1 LLTKGGDAMGAA
13 ASLSDLLS
21 DEGRRNPYG
30 FYARLH
36 DRGEVVPLGPADRYA
51 VVVCGYEAVNR
62 ALCDPGLR
70 VPDAE
75 YTDRHGRW
83 WRDHAAPRTLLAA
96 YSNLNGPDHARVR
109 RLFGQAVTTRRVS
122 ALEQAITRIADRWI
136 DRLAD
141 LGAGGRPVDFVT
153 TFARPFPLD
162 VIGELLGVPE
172 PDRAWFPPRVEDF
185 DAVVEVGAHSLRQ
198 VKAANGAAVE
208 LTAYF
213 AGLLASRRA
222 EPREDLVSDL
232 VRANG
237 AEKLTEPEL
246 LAGLILTFNAG
257 FRTAMS
263 MFGNGLALLIEHPG
277 AMAALRADPALA
289 PAYVDEILRYEPP
302 LHCAVRFASRDTE
315 IAGVPVSAGE
325 LVLILIAAANRDP
338 RRFPDPDRFDPT
350 RRDNHHLTFGA
361 GPHYC
366 PGAALGRM
374 EGRLA
379 LPRLLARFPSLTLA
393 AELAE
398 RRQLMLR
405 GFDHLPVRVGDRA
418 AVTVP

>member
-1 LLTKGGDAMGAA
+1 MGAA